1 MNQIFLSG
9 ELLLMS
15 STQYT
20 KKIALIDCNSFY
32 VSCERLFNPKIRNK
46 PVVVLSSND
55 GCIISRSN
63 EAKALGIKMGEPYF
77 KAKDIILKNN
87 VHIFSSNYS
96 LYGDLSRRVMRTLK
110 RFNSEI
116 EIYSID
122 EAFLD
127 LSNFPDDEVEE
138 VGKEIRSIVL
148 QWTGIPTSIGI
159 AKTKTLSKVANH
171 IAKKTKSGVVSLIG
185 VKDIDPILEKVAIN
199 DVWGIGKQLTKF
211 FVQNGINNA
220 KQLKNISNTW
230 IKKSSNVLS
239 SRTAMELRG
248 ISCISLEAQSSKR
261 KSCVVSRSFAK
272 KVEKLQELQG
282 SITNYCLNAAEKI
295 RSESLIAKSI
305 TIFIRT
311 SPFQNQFAYYS
322 NSKTIDLPIATDNSI
337 EIVKTALTGLKYIF
351 KNGYRY
357 QKAGIM
363 LSGLSSSQG
372 SKNLFSSIK
381 DNKIKNLMKSIDNT
395 NYRFGR
401 STLSLASAGINRKWN
416 IKRQHSSKID
426 TADFHYLP
434 TIKAI

>member
-1 MNQIFLSG
+1 
-9 ELLLMS
+9 MS

-63 EAKALGIKMGEPYF
+63 EAKTLGIKMGEPYF

-87 VHIFSSNYS
+87 VHVFSSNYS

-171 IAKKTKSGVVSLIG
+171 IAKKTKSGVINLIG
-185 VKDIDPILEKVAIN
+185 IKDIDPILEKVEIN
-199 DVWGIGKQLTKF
+199 DIWGVGKQLTKF
-211 FVQNGINNA
+211 FIQNGIHNA

-230 IKKSSNVLS
+230 IKKNSNVLS

-248 ISCISLEAQSSKR
+248 ISCIPLETQSSKR

-272 KVEKLQELQG
+272 KVEKLQELQE
-282 SITNYCLNAAEKI
+282 SVTSYCLNAAEKI

-372 SKNLFSSIK
+372 SKNLFSSIQ

-401 STLSLASAGINRKWN
+401 STLSLASAGINKKWN